1 MTVAIQFHCSKCGQ
15 TLRVEERHAGKSVRC
30 PKCGAITPAPAPP
43 TPTPTVP
50 APTPRSPARPAA
62 GPPERAKP
70 RAVPQEASEEDDS
83 VEFASRNSGEADLDM
98 TPMIDCVFLLL
109 IFFTVTATYTL
120 QKSFEIP
127 PPADDKTVAQQRV
140 VDPEEGNIIIRIDK
154 DSTIWVNDS
163 EAPSEQD
170 LLVKLREAKQGVP
183 GSDSPPI
190 NSLLVM
196 ADGDARHEVVVMAL
210 DAGNAVGMEPI
221 KLATV
226 DEDDF

>member
-1 MTVAIQFHCSKCGQ
+1 VAIQFPCSKCGQ
-15 TLRVEERHAGKSVRC
+15 TLRVEDRHAGKSVRC
-30 PKCGAITPAPAPP
+30 PKCGEITAAPAAAPVAAASQP
-43 TPTPTVP
+43 TPS
-50 APTPRSPARPAA
+50 AARSVSRPATPQPTQVH
-62 GPPERAKP
+62 PPAAE
-70 RAVPQEASEEDDS
+70 ETLEEDEP
-83 VEFASRNSGEADLDM
+83 VEFAQRSAGEADLDM

-120 QKSFEIP
+120 QKSFDIP
-127 PPADDKTVAQQRV
+127 PPSDDKTVTQQRI
-140 VDPEEGNIIIRIDK
+140 VDPEEGNVVIRIDK

-183 GSDSPPI
+183 GSNSSPI

-196 ADGDARHEVVVMAL
+196 ADGEARHEVVVMAL

-221 KLATV
+221 KLAMV

>member
-1 MTVAIQFHCSKCGQ
+1 MRPGPEGRRPF
-15 TLRVEERHAGKSVRC
+15 RREAGALSPVRRDRDR
-30 PKCGAITPAPAPP
+30 PGANPP
-43 TPTPTVP
+43 SHPTV
-50 APTPRSPARPAA
+50 
-62 GPPERAKP
+62 KP
-70 RAVPQEASEEDDS
+70 KGIKRLPV
-83 VEFASRNSGEADLDM
+83 ASRKEMEETEEVEPVCFINRKGEEAELDM

-109 IFFTVTATYTL
+109 IFFTVTASFTL

-127 PPADDKTVAQQRV
+127 PPADDKAAVQTRAA
-140 VDPEEGNIIIRIDK
+140 DPEEGNIVIRIDK
-154 DSTIWVNDS
+154 DNTIWVNDS

-170 LLVKLREAKQGVP
+170 LLVKLREAKQGVA

-196 ADGDARHEVVVMAL
+196 ADGEARHEVVVMAL

-226 DEDDF
+226 NEDDL